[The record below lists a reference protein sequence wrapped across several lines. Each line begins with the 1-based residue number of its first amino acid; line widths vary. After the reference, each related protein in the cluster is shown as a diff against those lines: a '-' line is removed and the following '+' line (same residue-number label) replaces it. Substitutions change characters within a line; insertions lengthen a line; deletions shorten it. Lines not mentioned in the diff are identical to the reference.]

1 MSTAQRIAV
10 SLATGVIATLGAI
23 ALVLATAGLYG
34 VLSHIVYHRTREIGV
49 RMALGASAGRIV
61 RLVVRDGVRPDAEGL
76 FIGLGAAFV
85 IRAFLQSSFNQ
96 PISSLDP
103 IAALVPVIPLLVA
116 AVVACY
122 VPARRASRVDPNVA
136 LREM

>member
-1 MSTAQRIAV
+1 
-10 SLATGVIATLGAI
+10 
-23 ALVLATAGLYG
+23 
-34 VLSHIVYHRTREIGV
+34 
-49 RMALGASAGRIV
+49 MALGASAGRIV
-61 RLVVRDGVRPDAEGL
+61 RLVVRDGVRPVAEGL

-85 IRAFLQSSFNQ
+85 IRAFLQSRFNQ

-103 IAALVPVIPLLVA
+103 IAALVLVIPLFVA